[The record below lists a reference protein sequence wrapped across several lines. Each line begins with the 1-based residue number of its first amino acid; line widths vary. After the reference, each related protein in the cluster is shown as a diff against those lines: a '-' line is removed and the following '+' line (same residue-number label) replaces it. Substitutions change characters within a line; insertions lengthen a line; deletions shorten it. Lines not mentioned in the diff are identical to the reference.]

1 MFVVPLSIVF
11 GTCSAVARE
20 SAPMGEEVGRYEPYK
35 GACHP
40 SKCIRT
46 QCRPSGPRT
55 REALA
60 ATQVFK
66 WIPNERQ
73 DDINFLGA
81 ASIAA
86 DSLDPRTHPL
96 KVDGHLSLRMA
107 FARLGL
113 LVRVQANA

>member
-1 MFVVPLSIVF
+1 VPLRGKVRRWEKKWVDMNHIK
-11 GTCSAVARE
+11 ARVTPQNASE
-20 SAPMGEEVGRYEPYK
+20 HE
-35 GACHP
+35 
-40 SKCIRT
+40 
-46 QCRPSGPRT
+46 CRPSGPRT